1 MGGRITGHVR
11 ITHLSEKQTLNS
23 METHKRKNLYN
34 FINYYLS
41 MVVKA
46 FNVDEQTYK
55 KFSAFCKD
63 RGMSM
68 SKQVTFFMQSIV
80 EEPKA
85 RKEYLEKLNRL
96 RKEASVHIGSAAE
109 FKKKY
114 DL

>member
-1 MGGRITGHVR
+1 
-11 ITHLSEKQTLNS
+11 
-23 METHKRKNLYN
+23 
-34 FINYYLS
+34 

-46 FNVDEQTYK
+46 FNVDENTYK
-55 KFSAFCKD
+55 KFSALCKD

-96 RKEASVHIGSAAE
+96 RKEASIHIGSATD

-114 DL
+114 KL